1 MLKKLIFSILLLTT
15 ISWAQAEEAIP
26 LAPQKTNG
34 TSNSIKG
41 HSIRKSPKQTC
52 SSPISLIYDEDGEQ
66 LTIESSE
73 SSYGIEYSIKDGH
86 DEVLFAGYAYITPD
100 APYQIMLPYTSS
112 DLLVITLRVDGKT
125 YEGVLYL

>member
-1 MLKKLIFSILLLTT
+1 MLKKLIFSFLLTTT
-15 ISWAQAEEAIP
+15 ISWAQAEETIP
-26 LAPQKTNG
+26 LAPQKTDG
-34 TSNSIKG
+34 GIEDKVE
-41 HSIRKSPKQTC
+41 HPIRKSPARRVPC
-52 SSPISLIYDEDGEQ
+52 PISLIYNEDGEQ

-86 DEVLFAGYAYITPD
+86 DEVLFAGCAYITPD

-125 YEGVLYL
+125 YEGVLYI